1 MLIKANKYKG
11 YTGLREKEVLL
22 VKTGAQRVRE
32 LLGQA
37 LATEKN
43 RRKILFKYF
52 FKNRQFL
59 VVKTHKM
66 SAGENSNIRGFS
78 WQYGVSSPEQIRTA
92 VSALRGRRPR
102 PLDDGAGV
110 RSGGRTRTPNDRA
123 RTCCVAYYT
132 TPEGFIILAGVLR
145 V

>member
-1 MLIKANKYKG
+1 M
-11 YTGLREKEVLL
+11 
-22 VKTGAQRVRE
+22 
-32 LLGQA
+32 
-37 LATEKN
+37 
-43 RRKILFKYF
+43 
-52 FKNRQFL
+52 
-59 VVKTHKM
+59 VKTHKM

-102 PLDDGAGV
+102 PLDVGAGL

-145 V
+145 A

>member
-78 WQYGVSSPEQIRTA
+78 WQYGVSSPELGGEDSNPQRQGQNLLCCLLHHPRRFHNPSRSTEGLKLGGG
-92 VSALRGRRPR
+92 VS
-102 PLDDGAGV
+102 
-110 RSGGRTRTPNDRA
+110 
-123 RTCCVAYYT
+123 
-132 TPEGFIILAGVLR
+132 
-145 V
+145 